1 MLSKTMQ
8 DAINEQIQKEYHS
21 SYLYLAMSAYCEAS
35 NLPGS
40 AQWMRIQSQEE
51 LSHAMKLFDHMVDRG
66 GRITLQA
73 IQQPAAEYKS
83 ALDVFEKVL
92 AHEQLVTASIHKLYA
107 LAVKEND
114 YPAQIMLQWFVTEQV
129 EEEKN
134 ADAVVQQLRL
144 AGDQAAGLFMIDREL
159 ALRTFIYPGALAPGA
174 GGGGTA
180 A

>member
-8 DAINEQIQKEYHS
+8 EAINDQIQKEYHS
-21 SYLYLAMSAYCEAS
+21 SYLYLAMAAYCEAS

-40 AQWMRIQSQEE
+40 GQWMRVQSKEE
-51 LSHAMKLFDHMVDRG
+51 LSHAMKLFEHMVDRG
-66 GRITLQA
+66 GRVTLQA
-73 IQQPAAEYKS
+73 IPQPAAEYKS

-114 YPAQIMLQWFVTEQV
+114 YPAQVMLQWFVTEQV

-134 ADAVVQQLRL
+134 ASQVVEQLKAVGESKTSLML
-144 AGDQAAGLFMIDREL
+144 LDRHL
-159 ALRTFIYPGALAPGA
+159 GKR
-174 GGGGTA
+174 GGE
-180 A
+180 

>member
-1 MLSKTMQ
+1 MQ

-21 SYLYLAMSAYCEAS
+21 SYLYLAMAAYCEAS

-40 AQWMRIQSQEE
+40 AIWMRVQSREE
-51 LSHAMKLFDHMVDRG
+51 LTHAMKLFEHMVDRG
-66 GRITLQA
+66 GRVTLQA
-73 IQQPAAEYKS
+73 IPQPAAEYKS

-114 YPAQIMLQWFVTEQV
+114 YPGQIMLQWFVTEQV

-134 ADAVVQQLRL
+134 AGQVVEQLKAVGESRTSLML
-144 AGDQAAGLFMIDREL
+144 LDRHL
-159 ALRTFIYPGALAPGA
+159 GKRGAE
-174 GGGGTA
+174 
-180 A
+180 

>member
-1 MLSKTMQ
+1 MLPKTMQ

-21 SYLYLAMSAYCEAS
+21 SYLYLAMAAYCEAS

-40 AQWMRIQSQEE
+40 AIWMRVQSREE
-51 LSHAMKLFDHMVDRG
+51 LTHAMKLFEHMVDRG
-66 GRITLQA
+66 GRVTLQA
-73 IQQPAAEYKS
+73 IPQPAAEYKS

-114 YPAQIMLQWFVTEQV
+114 YPGQIMLQWFVTEQV

-134 ADAVVQQLRL
+134 AGQVVEQLKAVGESKTSLML
-144 AGDQAAGLFMIDREL
+144 LDRHL
-159 ALRTFIYPGALAPGA
+159 GKR
-174 GGGGTA
+174 GGE
-180 A
+180 

>member
-21 SYLYLAMSAYCEAS
+21 SYLYLAMAAYCEAS

-40 AQWMRIQSQEE
+40 AQWMRIQSKEE
-51 LSHAMKLFDHMVDRG
+51 HAHAMKLFEHMVDRG
-66 GRITLQA
+66 GRVTLQA
-73 IQQPAAEYKS
+73 IPQPAAEYKS

-114 YPAQIMLQWFVTEQV
+114 YPAQVMLQWFVTEQV

-134 ADAVVQQLRL
+134 ASQAVEQLKAVGESKTSL
-144 AGDQAAGLFMIDREL
+144 MLLDRHL
-159 ALRTFIYPGALAPGA
+159 GKR
-174 GGGGTA
+174 GGE
-180 A
+180 

>member
-21 SYLYLAMSAYCEAS
+21 SYLYLAMAAYCEAG

-40 AQWMRIQSQEE
+40 AKWMRIQSKEE
-51 LSHAMKLFDHMVDRG
+51 LSHAMKLFEHMVDRG

-83 ALDVFEKVL
+83 ALDLFEKVL

-114 YPAQIMLQWFVTEQV
+114 YPAQVMLQWFVTEQV

-134 ADAVVQQLRL
+134 AGQVVEQLKAVGESKSSLML
-144 AGDQAAGLFMIDREL
+144 LDRHL
-159 ALRTFIYPGALAPGA
+159 GKR
-174 GGGGTA
+174 GGE
-180 A
+180 

>member
-40 AQWMRIQSQEE
+40 AKWMRVQSQEE
-51 LSHAMKLFDHMVDRG
+51 LSHAMKLFDHVVDRG
-66 GRITLQA
+66 GRVTLQA

-107 LAVKEND
+107 LSLKEND
-114 YPAQIMLQWFVTEQV
+114 YAAHIMLQWFVAEQV

-134 ADAVVQQLRL
+134 AGEAVEQLK
-144 AGDQAAGLFMIDREL
+144 AVGESKNGLFMVDRGL
-159 ALRTFIYPGALAPGA
+159 GKR
-174 GGGGTA
+174 GTK
-180 A
+180 